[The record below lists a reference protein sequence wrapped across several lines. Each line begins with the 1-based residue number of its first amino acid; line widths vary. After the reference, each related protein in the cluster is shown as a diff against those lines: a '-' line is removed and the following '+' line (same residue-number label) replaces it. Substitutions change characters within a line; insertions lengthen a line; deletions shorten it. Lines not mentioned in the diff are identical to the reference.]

1 MSPADLDPEYKEGT
15 ECTVTITGQSEKEY
29 YKTTVRSFP
38 ITTVNLHGLT
48 DPAALITYEYYVEE
62 PAHTEVNE
70 NGETVTVPGG
80 KVPQVVQRTVFFTAE
95 G

>member
-1 MSPADLDPEYKEGT
+1 M
-15 ECTVTITGQSEKEY
+15 TVTGQSEKEY
-29 YKTTVRSFP
+29 FKTTVRSFP
-38 ITTVNLHGLT
+38 ITTVNLRGLT

-62 PAHTEVNE
+62 PAHTETNE

-80 KVPQVVQRTVFFTAE
+80 RVPRVKQRTVFFTPE